1 MAIDALMSSI
11 PFPVQSYSRGKQTR
25 LIWRQG
31 ESKGALTNVSSF
43 IFTTILLGHEPVT
56 GEGTEA
62 QEGTK
67 QDIAELLDSV

>member
-1 MAIDALMSSI
+1 MAVDALMPSI
-11 PFPVQSYSRGKQTR
+11 PFPVQSYSRGKQTE

-56 GEGTEA
+56 GERTEA
-62 QEGTK
+62 QEETK
-67 QDIAELLDSV
+67 QDIAELLESV